1 MIMEPEEIKKIRG
14 KLTQSVFAEKLSEIS
29 PYYSVKT
36 TTIKKWESGERKPTK
51 ESIAVLEE
59 FEYRKGK

>member
-1 MIMEPEEIKKIRG
+1 MNPEEITKIRG
-14 KLTQSVFAEKLSEIS
+14 DLTKKAFAEKLSDIS

-36 TTIKKWESGERKPTK
+36 ITIRKWESGERSPTK

-59 FEYRKGK
+59 FEYRQGK